1 MASIDAF
8 KVRAVIEA
16 GYDKNSL
23 RRANNEIAA
32 SFNNMRSRMAKVQA
46 VAAQAQTSF
55 MMVGA
60 AVAASFGAG
69 VVAAASFEEQFVR
82 VKKTLD
88 IAGDSRQAEK
98 ALESISKKLRDL
110 TKLAPVTTDTVTE
123 IAAIGGQ
130 LGVAAKDI
138 VTFTDTI
145 QKLTIATNLSAENAA
160 MAMSRLQEITKTS
173 TDELDNLGSSLVA
186 LGNNFAAQESEIVN
200 AALQIATSTAQI
212 QGEMNNAAVDALAF
226 STALKAIGQPSQA
239 GATAIVRLM
248 TEVSEAIALGGDNL
262 ELFAQVARMSVPAF
276 EELFKIDSSQA
287 VAAFIQGLDDTSS
300 LGQTN
305 ISVLQRLGLGQVR
318 TQKAILAL
326 AKANDTLF
334 DALAT
339 ANEAYT
345 ENNALTEEAERR
357 YETLFSE
364 IQRGKNLLKA
374 EFIDFGLENLDGAKD
389 IVRTIN
395 DFLLAITKS
404 VTTFT
409 KKFSGLLGV
418 GVTVVSIFRGITKS
432 LTTSAIEGGILA
444 ASLDRAKASAVGLK
458 ATLGSSTGQILAQ
471 EGFDLG
477 FAAGPTSG
485 LMGNIGLPFNTLQ
498 RQGISEFLVPGKFNR
513 RIQQTLANPALMNL
527 IFGGNIP
534 MDIIESGGM
543 GGVYSKQMN
552 AIQQAIDKN
561 PGLREFPG
569 LIQQMRDDALQEVTA
584 ASMGEDPM
592 MRFAAES
599 RIGGTRF
606 YKPTFLSNK
615 ALNTQVRYTKGLIS
629 MQKALM
635 KVGVAEEF
643 FGTRVKANT
652 QILESRQKIQRSME
666 QFMSGIRNKGGL
678 GFRQVL
684 DKNIEELLGD
694 QIDFGA
700 LSRRQRASLRR
711 QALEGSSAAFNKR
724 IEAINETIEATQ
736 TATAEELQFLEAVD
750 KGRAGLG
757 RFTNA
762 IKGVSKA
769 IAKLVFFFV
778 AIQGLI
784 KLIGKFGEESRGIDE
799 FAASISNAAEQL
811 AELNK
816 ERMKL
821 EQFTAEGGLLS
832 GIQDAATLE
841 QTEKEIERRRLAAEK
856 AQRELASELG
866 RDFINNIIIAQTGL
880 ERNNQGGILESLIRK
895 EAAALGKGRS
905 VVEKEVGDAVGNVL
919 LNAIDPENLK
929 VSGGALPTVAE
940 ILDSLFFQE
949 QAFETVSGLKINIP
963 STIFDG
969 VSSGMLIALQ
979 ESQGRQLSS
988 ADLLSFM
995 GLDDLNDP
1003 NALGEIMMDYYDYIQ
1018 KFGMDNAV
1026 ESMIDGGRFLV
1037 PINKQLDD
1045 MFDSFRN
1052 VFGEEYSD
1060 TDVAKF
1066 VLDFTQSVAV
1076 AEGMIG
1082 TSIGNIEESFL
1093 KRLTPNS
1100 VVGQQIQKFI
1110 KERLEVF
1117 RDSGI
1122 LAPEEIA
1129 RAGGSYEKIVAL
1141 YLKAYDQMVKDAE
1154 MTTEEMKEEF
1164 NITESAALQLA
1175 ARLDQA
1181 FKEARKSLVALTAPL
1196 PDDAFE
1202 DMTALDV
1209 LINTVRKNAQQAKF
1223 EKVLE
1228 SLGAF
1233 GKPVLAAELSKVGV
1247 GGLAMAET
1255 FLQNP
1260 ALASAQE
1267 LYLRSLGGTDFV
1279 SEIVQDESE
1288 DVERERM
1295 NEMGYTLGESAV
1307 DGLLLGIEDRSDEIA
1322 DMFAGVLDDAFN
1334 NVFSLYGISSPSQW
1348 TRQHIGRPLIDG
1360 IIIGIRDGEGNLKDI
1375 FTQTINKAL
1384 PRELDLPDTT
1394 GNFRGFQL
1402 SYEELVGKL
1411 SSNSSFMT
1419 NDFLAQG
1426 FLRSLG
1432 ATMMENL
1439 DMFAEKLA
1447 NSYGEANSRM
1457 QEAFNLIT
1465 AVTSAERAQ
1474 TDQVRNLVSAKQ
1486 NYAATLRREATLEER
1501 IIKSKEKLKD
1511 LEVEGMKGNITMQ
1524 ERIGVL
1530 QKEIDLTERKR
1541 RLDKEFTAR
1550 EALDIQEQEKKVA
1563 ELGRMFNLGIVSALE
1578 LEAEQDALRDMKGE
1592 FKTDAE
1598 KELFL
1603 LEYASAIEQKEEYE
1617 KEILEISPE
1626 LVQARE
1632 EYIGLLNE
1640 QELISL
1646 DVQAGANGIAEAEER
1661 VAAGVLAV
1669 DAAYVQFKE
1678 NAPEYEA
1685 EIGALEGAFGNVN
1698 ERVGELF
1705 DLITNLSAEGTFD
1718 FSSLK
1723 TQISEV
1729 TQDLADLL
1737 FAREMDE
1744 LLNQGG
1750 KSGFRNFYQMAIENM
1765 TKETGFEGRSF
1776 SQLMRSNL
1784 LGFDAF
1790 PILMDLY
1797 ESLGGRD
1804 GSEVQDLSN
1813 INRFGQFF
1821 RDSEFTTNRFA
1832 RTGNM
1837 LNNTRYGQSMIEFL
1851 NMMGIGTVETA
1862 EGELGFS
1869 ISNAEEISKGLSKE
1883 LMVLG
1888 LRGMQE
1894 YEFMKLLD
1902 AFRLGQVRDGVITD
1916 LDEDDLADP
1925 SGSGTLP
1932 PRSSNITINL
1942 GSGTTGNMDA
1952 NMMGYLQGILDSYN
1966 YPHTSFGVPGGMMG
1980 MRAKGF
1986 KMGGRVPDM
1995 THVKPKKYAMGGR
2008 DNLMRRALVGEYGPE
2023 EVRFV
2028 PGSGFLVKPLTHG
2041 GRGNNTIVENLSV
2054 NVTGVPADPSHARK
2068 AAQEIRKA
2076 LNRLDR
2082 EGASGGSVR
2091 RA

>member
-23 RRANNEIAA
+23 RRANNEISQ
-32 SFNNMRSRMAKVQA
+32 SFNAMRSRMAKVQA

-60 AVAASFGAG
+60 AIGASFAAG

-98 ALESISKKLRDL
+98 ALETISKRLRDL

-248 TEVSEAIALGGDNL
+248 TEMSEAIAVGGDNL
-262 ELFAQVARMSVPAF
+262 TLFAQVARMTVPAF
-276 EELFKIDSSQA
+276 EELFSIDSSQA
-287 VAAFIQGLDDTSS
+287 VAAFIKGLDDTSA

-305 ISVLQRLGLGQVR
+305 IAVLQRLGLGQVR

-326 AKANDTLF
+326 AKANDTLY
-334 DALAT
+334 DALST

-345 ENNALTEEAERR
+345 ENVALTEEAERR
-357 YETLFSE
+357 YETLISE

-374 EFIDFGLENLDGAKD
+374 EFIDFGLGNLEGAKK
-389 IVRTIN
+389 IVKVIN

-404 VTTFT
+404 ATRFVD
-409 KKFSGLLGV
+409 KFSGFVAV
-418 GVTVVSIFRGITKS
+418 GTVMISIFRGVTKS
-432 LTTSAIEGGILA
+432 LTTSAIQGGILA
-444 ASLDRAKASAVGLK
+444 MTLERAKASAVGLR
-458 ATLGSSTGQILAQ
+458 ATLGDSTGQMLYQ

-477 FAAGPTSG
+477 PYATPTSG
-485 LMGNIGLPFNTLQ
+485 MRGRIGLPFNTLK
-498 RQGISEFLVPGKFNR
+498 RTGLKEYITPGLYNQ
-513 RIQQTLANPALMNL
+513 RIQQTMANPALMNL
-527 IFGGNIP
+527 IYGGQIP
-534 MDIIESGGM
+534 DEIISSGAM
-543 GGVYSKQMN
+543 GDKLSAEMGKISRAVIDNPRLRDFPNLIEKMRQE
-552 AIQQAIDKN
+552 AIQEI
-561 PGLREFPG
+561 
-569 LIQQMRDDALQEVTA
+569 AL
-584 ASMGEDPM
+584 GEDPM
-592 MRFAAES
+592 MRFTAE
-599 RIGGTRF
+599 GTKFGPRF
-606 YKPTFLSNK
+606 YKPTAMSK
-615 ALNTQVRYTKGLIS
+615 AALQGQIFYRKQLIK
-629 MQKALM
+629 MQTAL
-635 KVGVAEEF
+635 KDTGRAEEF
-643 FGTRVKANT
+643 YGKKIAGNQ
-652 QILESRQKIQRSME
+652 QILESRQKVLSSMNT
-666 QFMSGIRNKGGL
+666 FMKGIGKKG
-678 GFRQVL
+678 FNYQQVL
-684 DKNIEELLGD
+684 DKNMEEMYGD
-694 QIDFGA
+694 QIDFDK
-700 LSRRQRASLRR
+700 LSRFQRFQMRR
-711 QALEGSSAAFNKR
+711 SALMGQSRAFNEN
-724 IEAINETIEATQ
+724 IEAIQAKIEKTG

-762 IKGVSKA
+762 IKGVGKA
-769 IAKLVFFFV
+769 LGKLIIYFV

-784 KLIGKFGEESRGIDE
+784 KLIAKFGEGARGLDE
-799 FAASISNAAEQL
+799 FSASISNASEQL

-821 EQFTAEGGLLS
+821 EQFTAPGGLLS

-841 QTEKEIERRRLAAEK
+841 GTQKEIERRRLAAEK
-856 AQRELASELG
+856 AQRDLASEIG
-866 RDFINNIIIAQTGL
+866 KDFINNIIIAQAAFR
-880 ERNNQGGILESLIRK
+880 EKNNQGGIIETLIRR
-895 EAAALGKGRS
+895 EAEALNKAR
-905 VVEKEVGDAVGNVL
+905 VDVEKEIGDAVGNVI
-919 LNAIDPENLK
+919 LNAVDPERLK
-929 VSGGALPTVAE
+929 LSGGALPAVE
-940 ILDSLFFQE
+940 DILDSLFFSE
-949 QAFETVSGLKINIP
+949 KAFETTAGLKINIP

-979 ESQGRQLSS
+979 ESKGKQLSS
-988 ADLLSFM
+988 GDLLSFM
-995 GLDDLNDP
+995 GLEDLNDP
-1003 NALGEIMMDYYDYIQ
+1003 NAFGEVMYDFYDYIR
-1018 KFGMDNAV
+1018 KFGMDDAV
-1026 ESMIDGGRFLV
+1026 KQMAERGGFG
-1037 PINKQLDD
+1037 ITKQMQEVFDD
-1045 MFDSFRN
+1045 FREVFDDS
-1052 VFGEEYSD
+1052 YSD
-1060 TDVAKF
+1060 SDVGKF
-1066 VLDFTQSVAV
+1066 VLDFMQAMAV

-1082 TSIGNIEESFL
+1082 TSIGNIEASFL
-1093 KRLTPNS
+1093 KTLSPNS
-1100 VVGQQIQKFI
+1100 TLGQQMQKFM

-1122 LAPEEIA
+1122 LQPEEIA
-1129 RAGGSYEKIVAL
+1129 MAGGNYEKIVGL
-1141 YLKAYDQMVKDAE
+1141 YLKAYDQMTADAQ
-1154 MTTEEMKEEF
+1154 MTTDEMREEF
-1164 NITESAALQLA
+1164 NITEAAALQLA

-1196 PDDAFE
+1196 PEDAFE

-1228 SLGAF
+1228 ALGAF
-1233 GKPVLAAELSKVGV
+1233 GKPVLAAELSRVGV
-1247 GGLAMAET
+1247 GGLDMAET

-1267 LYLRSLGGTDFV
+1267 MYLRSLGGTDYV

-1307 DGLLLGIEDRSDEIA
+1307 DGILLGIEDRSDEIA

-1334 NVFSLYGISSPSQW
+1334 NVFDLYGMSSPSQW
-1348 TRQHIGRPLIDG
+1348 TRHNIGRPLVDG
-1360 IIIGIRDGEGNLKDI
+1360 VIIGIEDGKLALKDT
-1375 FTQTINKAL
+1375 FATTIQQAM
-1384 PRELDLPDTT
+1384 PRDLDLPDTT
-1394 GNFRGFQL
+1394 GNFRGYQV

-1419 NDFLAQG
+1419 NDYLAQG

-1432 ATMMENL
+1432 STMMENL

-1447 NSYGEANSRM
+1447 SSYGEANTRM

-1501 IIKSKEKLKD
+1501 MLKSKEKLMK
-1511 LEVEGMKGNITMQ
+1511 LEVEGMKGNVTMQ

-1530 QKEIDLTERKR
+1530 QKELDLTERKR

-1550 EALDIQEQEKKVA
+1550 EALDIQAQEKKVA
-1563 ELGRMFNLGIVSALE
+1563 ELGRMFDLGIVSGLE
-1578 LEAEQDALRDMKGE
+1578 LEAQQDTLRDMKGE
-1592 FKTDAE
+1592 FKTDTE

-1603 LEYASAIEQKEEYE
+1603 LEYASAIEAKEEYE

-1626 LVQARE
+1626 LVTARE
-1632 EYIGLLNE
+1632 EYIGLLDE
-1640 QELISL
+1640 QALISL
-1646 DVQAGANGIAEAEER
+1646 DVQSGANGIAEAEER

-1669 DAAYVQFKE
+1669 DAAYIQFKE

-1685 EIGALEGAFGNVN
+1685 EIGALEGAFGKVN
-1698 ERVGELF
+1698 DRVGELF
-1705 DLITNLSAEGTFD
+1705 DLINNLTEPGVFD
-1718 FSSLK
+1718 FSSLQS
-1723 TQISEV
+1723 QISTV
-1729 TQDLADLL
+1729 TQELADLL

-1750 KSGFRNFYQMAIENM
+1750 KSGFRAQYQSAIENM
-1765 TKETGFEGRSF
+1765 TRESGYEGRSF

-1784 LGFDAF
+1784 LGFDAY
-1790 PILMDLY
+1790 PIIQELY
-1797 ESLGGRD
+1797 ESLGGRG
-1804 GSEVQDLSN
+1804 GSEVSDLSN
-1813 INRFGQFF
+1813 ITRFSDYF
-1821 RDSEFTTNRFA
+1821 RDSEFTTARYA

-1837 LNNTRYGQSMIEFL
+1837 LDNTRYGQSMIDFI

-1869 ISNAEEISKGLSKE
+1869 ITNAEEISKGLSKE

-1888 LRGMQE
+1888 LRGMQD
-1894 YEFMKLLD
+1894 YEFKKMLD
-1902 AFRLGQVRDGVITD
+1902 AFKLTQVRDGKVTD
-1916 LDEDDLADP
+1916 IDEDDLADP
-1925 SGSGTLP
+1925 TGSGT
-1932 PRSSNITINL
+1932 PRGKNNINVYFGGTSTEEMPQYLKDLLFGPGSAFAPL
-1942 GSGTTGNMDA
+1942 GQDTG
-1952 NMMGYLQGILDSYN
+1952 GYK
-1966 YPHTSFGVPGGMMG
+1966 FGG
-1980 MRAKGF
+1980 RTKGYKF
-1986 KMGGRVPDM
+1986 GGRVPEM
-1995 THVKPKKYAMGGR
+1995 THITPKKYGMGGR
-2008 DNLMRRALVGEYGPE
+2008 DHLMRRALVGEYGPE

-2041 GRGNNTIVENLSV
+2041 GRGNNTVVENLSV
-2054 NVTGVPADPSHARK
+2054 NVTGVPADPSQARK

-2082 EGASGGSVR
+2082 EGSSGGSIR

>member
-1 MASIDAF
+1 M
-8 KVRAVIEA
+8 
-16 GYDKNSL
+16 
-23 RRANNEIAA
+23 
-32 SFNNMRSRMAKVQA
+32 
-46 VAAQAQTSF
+46 
-55 MMVGA
+55 
-60 AVAASFGAG
+60 
-69 VVAAASFEEQFVR
+69 
-82 VKKTLD
+82 
-88 IAGDSRQAEK
+88 
-98 ALESISKKLRDL
+98 
-110 TKLAPVTTDTVTE
+110 
-123 IAAIGGQ
+123 
-130 LGVAAKDI
+130 GVAAKDI

-248 TEVSEAIALGGDNL
+248 TEMSEAIALGGDNL

-276 EELFKIDSSQA
+276 EELFNIDSSQA
-287 VAAFIQGLDDTSS
+287 VAAFIKGLDDTSA

-334 DALAT
+334 DALST

-364 IQRGKNLLKA
+364 VQRGKNLLKA

-389 IVRTIN
+389 IVKTIN

-409 KKFSGLLGV
+409 KKFSGLVGV
-418 GVTVVSIFRGITKS
+418 GVTVISIFRGITKS

-444 ASLDRAKASAVGLK
+444 ASLDRAKASAVGLR
-458 ATLGSSTGQILAQ
+458 ATLGSSTGQMLAQ
-471 EGFDLG
+471 DGFDLG

-485 LMGNIGLPFNTLQ
+485 LMGNIGLPFNTLK
-498 RQGISEFLVPGKFNR
+498 RQGLSEFLVPGKFNR

-543 GGVYSKQMN
+543 GSVYSKEMD
-552 AIQQAIDKN
+552 AIQKAIDKN
-561 PGLREFPG
+561 PGLKSFPG

-584 ASMGEDPM
+584 GSMGEDPM
-592 MRFAAES
+592 MRFAAET
-599 RIGGTRF
+599 RTDRTRF

-635 KVGVAEEF
+635 KVGVAEDY

-652 QILESRQKIQRSME
+652 QILESRQKIQTSMA
-666 QFMSGIRNKGGL
+666 QFMKGVANKGGL

-684 DKNIEELLGD
+684 DKNIEELYGD

-700 LSRRQRASLRR
+700 ISRRQRASLRR

-724 IEAINETIEATQ
+724 VEAIRETIDTTQ
-736 TATAEELQFLEAVD
+736 TATAAELQFLEAVD

-769 IAKLVFFFV
+769 LGKLLIYFV
-778 AIQGLI
+778 GIQALI
-784 KLIGKFGEESRGIDE
+784 KLIGKFGESSRGIDE
-799 FAASISNAAEQL
+799 FSASISNAAEQL

-821 EQFTAEGGLLS
+821 DQFTAPGGLLS

-841 QTEKEIERRRLAAEK
+841 QTEEEIKRRRLAAEK
-856 AQRELASELG
+856 AQRELASQLG

-880 ERNNQGGILESLIRK
+880 EKNNQGGILESLIRR
-895 EAAALGKGRS
+895 EAAALNKGRS
-905 VVEKEVGDAVGNVL
+905 EVEKEIGDAVGNVI
-919 LNAIDPENLK
+919 LNAIDPEKLK
-929 VSGGALPTVAE
+929 LSGGALPSIAE

-969 VSSGMLIALQ
+969 ISSGMLIALQ

-988 ADLLSFM
+988 GDLLSFM

-1003 NALGEIMMDYYDYIQ
+1003 NAVGEIILDFYDYIQ
-1018 KFGMDNAV
+1018 KFGMDDAITQLATGNRGTKITQQ
-1026 ESMIDGGRFLV
+1026 MMLV
-1037 PINKQLDD
+1037 FDD
-1045 MFDSFRN
+1045 FRKVFDD
-1052 VFGEEYSD
+1052 EYSD

-1066 VLDFTQSVAV
+1066 VLDFTQAMAV
-1076 AEGMIG
+1076 AEGMVG

-1093 KRLTPNS
+1093 KTLSPNS
-1100 VVGQQIQKFI
+1100 TIGQQMQKFM

-1122 LAPEEIA
+1122 LEPEEIA
-1129 RAGGSYEKIVAL
+1129 RAGGSYEKIVSL
-1141 YLKAYDQMVKDAE
+1141 YLKAYDQMTKDAQ
-1154 MTTEEMKEEF
+1154 MTTDEMKEEF

-1209 LINTVRKNAQQAKF
+1209 LINTVKKNAQQAKF
-1223 EKVLE
+1223 AKVLE

-1233 GKPVLAAELSKVGV
+1233 GKPVLAAELSRVGV

-1267 LYLRSLGGTDFV
+1267 LYLRSLGGTDYV

-1288 DVERERM
+1288 DVEKERM

-1307 DGLLLGIEDRSDEIA
+1307 DGLLLGIEDRSDEIS

-1334 NVFSLYGISSPSQW
+1334 NVFTLYGISSPSQW
-1348 TRQHIGRPLIDG
+1348 TRKHIGRPLIDG
-1360 IIIGIRDGEGNLKDI
+1360 VILGIEDGEVTLKDT
-1375 FTQTINKAL
+1375 FAQTINKAL
-1384 PRELDLPDTT
+1384 PRDLDLPDTT
-1394 GNFRGFQL
+1394 GNFFRGYQV

-1419 NDFLAQG
+1419 NDYLAQG

-1432 ATMMENL
+1432 STMMENL

-1447 NSYGEANSRM
+1447 SSYGEANTRM

-1474 TDQVRNLVSAKQ
+1474 TDQVRNLVSAKH
-1486 NYAATLRREATLEER
+1486 NYAATLRRQATLEER
-1501 IIKSKEKLKD
+1501 IIKSKEKLMD
-1511 LEVEGMKGNITMQ
+1511 LEVEGMKGNITME

-1550 EALDIQEQEKKVA
+1550 EALDIQAQEKKVA

-1578 LEAEQDALRDMKGE
+1578 LEAEQDASRDMKGE
-1592 FKTDAE
+1592 FK
-1598 KELFL
+1598 LM
-1603 LEYASAIEQKEEYE
+1603 QKKNY
-1617 KEILEISPE
+1617 S
-1626 LVQARE
+1626 
-1632 EYIGLLNE
+1632 Y
-1640 QELISL
+1640 
-1646 DVQAGANGIAEAEER
+1646 
-1661 VAAGVLAV
+1661 
-1669 DAAYVQFKE
+1669 
-1678 NAPEYEA
+1678 
-1685 EIGALEGAFGNVN
+1685 
-1698 ERVGELF
+1698 
-1705 DLITNLSAEGTFD
+1705 LS
-1718 FSSLK
+1718 
-1723 TQISEV
+1723 
-1729 TQDLADLL
+1729 
-1737 FAREMDE
+1737 
-1744 LLNQGG
+1744 
-1750 KSGFRNFYQMAIENM
+1750 
-1765 TKETGFEGRSF
+1765 
-1776 SQLMRSNL
+1776 
-1784 LGFDAF
+1784 
-1790 PILMDLY
+1790 
-1797 ESLGGRD
+1797 
-1804 GSEVQDLSN
+1804 
-1813 INRFGQFF
+1813 
-1821 RDSEFTTNRFA
+1821 
-1832 RTGNM
+1832 M
-1837 LNNTRYGQSMIEFL
+1837 L
-1851 NMMGIGTVETA
+1851 
-1862 EGELGFS
+1862 
-1869 ISNAEEISKGLSKE
+1869 
-1883 LMVLG
+1883 
-1888 LRGMQE
+1888 
-1894 YEFMKLLD
+1894 
-1902 AFRLGQVRDGVITD
+1902 
-1916 LDEDDLADP
+1916 
-1925 SGSGTLP
+1925 
-1932 PRSSNITINL
+1932 
-1942 GSGTTGNMDA
+1942 
-1952 NMMGYLQGILDSYN
+1952 
-1966 YPHTSFGVPGGMMG
+1966 
-1980 MRAKGF
+1980 
-1986 KMGGRVPDM
+1986 
-1995 THVKPKKYAMGGR
+1995 
-2008 DNLMRRALVGEYGPE
+2008 
-2023 EVRFV
+2023 
-2028 PGSGFLVKPLTHG
+2028 PL
-2041 GRGNNTIVENLSV
+2041 
-2054 NVTGVPADPSHARK
+2054 
-2068 AAQEIRKA
+2068 
-2076 LNRLDR
+2076 
-2082 EGASGGSVR
+2082 
-2091 RA
+2091 